1 MLTKPQRVTN
11 AINNRVTVALPIT
24 SLDIDYLSEN
34 MRVKLNDLKDVDA
47 SALADGAML
56 VWDEETESWQVTK
69 TNIVIDGGW
78 R

>member
-34 MRVKLNDLKDVDA
+34 MKVKLNDLKDVDA
-47 SALADGAML
+47 KDLADGAML
-56 VWDEETESWQVTK
+56 VWDEEMENWQVTK